1 MRKKVLMVVKTYPT
15 PSRNYGETVCTAGI
29 DIDTGEWVRI
39 YPYPFRTAK
48 DYSRF
53 KKYETFEFNL
63 VKSDARDKRPESF
76 RLIETT
82 SAQKIS
88 EAIPTK
94 GNWEERLRYLLPTS
108 FPSVQALQ
116 DQIYDANADNF
127 GRSLGLIQVRAD
139 SAEVTF
145 EPDDREWDDKQAKN
159 LNKAKHDLENNLFL
173 TPEQV
178 ETFKTL
184 EKLPYK
190 TRVSFDDMTGQRH
203 SLLVT
208 DWEIG
213 ILFLK
218 ERKRLGEQKALEN
231 VKYKIEQ
238 QIFAVTNDVFLII
251 GSVFGHLKTD
261 TVVVIGFVYPKKIT
275 KQEPAMDS
283 LF

>member
-29 DIDTGEWVRI
+29 DTDTGEWVRI
-39 YPYPFRTAK
+39 YPYPFRTAE
-48 DYSRF
+48 DYSKF
-53 KKYETFEFNL
+53 KKYEIFEFNL

-82 SAQKIS
+82 SARKIN

-94 GNWEERLRYLLPTS
+94 GNWQARLQYLLPTS

-116 DQIYDANADNF
+116 NQIYDADTDNF
-127 GRSLGLIQVRAD
+127 GRSLGLIQVRAG
-139 SAEVTF
+139 SAGVTF
-145 EPDDREWDDKQAKN
+145 EADDREWDDKQAKN
-159 LNKAKHDLENNLFL
+159 LNKAKQDLENNLFL

-190 TRVSFDDMTGQRH
+190 TRLSFEDMTGQRH

-213 ILFLK
+213 ILLLK
-218 ERKRLGEQKALEN
+218 ERKRLGEQKALES

-238 QIFAVTNDVFLII
+238 QIFAMKNNVFLII

-261 TVVVIGFVYPKKIT
+261 TVVVIGFVYPKKTT